1 VLVLEG
7 FLTGRF
13 AQRFPLSFSASITFE
28 QTYGGVD
35 GDSASLAELI
45 AVLSSLA
52 EVPIRQDIA
61 ITGSVNQLGR
71 AQAIGGANEK
81 IEGFFRTCEQAGL
94 SGDQGVIIPVANEI
108 HLALRPAVAAAVA
121 EGRFHVWS
129 VATVEE
135 AIELLTGRAPGEA
148 DADGAF
154 PADSLY
160 GRVMARLEAYDRAL
174 TARGGR
180 THDA

>member
-1 VLVLEG
+1 
-7 FLTGRF
+7 
-13 AQRFPLSFSASITFE
+13 
-28 QTYGGVD
+28 
-35 GDSASLAELI
+35 
-45 AVLSSLA
+45 
-52 EVPIRQDIA
+52 
-61 ITGSVNQLGR
+61 LGR

-81 IEGFFRTCEQAGL
+81 IEGFYRTCEPAGL
-94 SGDQGVIIPVANEI
+94 SGHHGVIIPAANEI

-129 VATVEE
+129 VAAVEA
-135 AIELLTGRAPGEA
+135 AIELLTGQAPGEP
-148 DADGAF
+148 DGEGAY

-160 GRVMARLEAYDRAL
+160 GRVMARLESYDRAL